1 MIIMPILQ
9 MRKLVLEVSYLFKV
23 TQLMGGG
30 DRHDNKWLTQST
42 CKLYKLRRRGICSSQ
57 TEDTHSIGGAEI

>member
-9 MRKLVLEVSYLFKV
+9 MRKQVLEVSYLFKV
-23 TQLMGGG
+23 TQLVGGG
-30 DRHDNKWLTQST
+30 DRHDIKWSAQST
-42 CKLYKLRRRGICSSQ
+42 CNLYKLRRRRICSSR